1 VKRSLVALSIL
12 ASMGALGSVAQSV
25 QRAKPAEKTTRA
37 PADIV
42 RRRAK
47 QAAKQAAKLARRAAR
62 AGYKVSK

>member
-1 VKRSLVALSIL
+1 VKRSLVALAIL
-12 ASMGALGSVAQSV
+12 AAMGALGSVAQPV

-47 QAAKQAAKLARRAAR
+47 QAAKLARRDAR
-62 AGYKVSK
+62 AKKESQS